1 MADKNTKDVMRL
13 SYDRNKVIVRT
24 SMIGIGANILLVI
37 SKAIVGILAN
47 SIAIILDAVN
57 NLSDALSSVITIV
70 GTRLASKLPDKKHP
84 FGHGRIEY
92 LTGLLVAGIVLYAG
106 IVSGVESVKKII
118 NPVKPDYS
126 MVTLVVII
134 MAIIVKLILGT
145 YVKATGEK
153 VNSTSLVASGKD
165 ALFDG
170 VISVSVLVS
179 ALIYMIWGVLLEAYV
194 GLLISA
200 FIIKA
205 GLEMIEETVSNIV
218 GQRSD
223 RTLTSQ
229 IKSIMNAEPEVMGA
243 YDLVLYN
250 YGPEKEYGA
259 VHIEVLDTMTAGEI
273 DILTRKLERN
283 VFEQTGVL
291 LTGIGIYSVNTKDP
305 EVMELKQKVYKAV
318 NELPFVVQTH
328 GFFAEV
334 HAKRIRFDV
343 VLSFEIDPEEG
354 LDKVYE
360 VAYRLLPEYEFNI
373 APDVDISVT
382 DTE

>member
-223 RTLTSQ
+223 RALTSQ

-382 DTE
+382 DAE

>member
-1 MADKNTKDVMRL
+1 MTRE
-13 SYDRNKVIVRT
+13 SIIIRT
-24 SMIGIGANILLVI
+24 SVIGIAANIFLAAF
-37 SKAIVGILAN
+37 KAFVGLITS
-47 SIAIILDAVN
+47 SIAIVLDAVN

-126 MVTLVVII
+126 MVTLIVII

-223 RTLTSQ
+223 RALTSQ

-360 VAYRLLPEYEFNI
+360 VAYKLLPEYEFNI

-382 DTE
+382 DIE

>member
-126 MVTLVVII
+126 MVTLIVII

-223 RTLTSQ
+223 RALTSQ

-382 DTE
+382 DAE

>member
-126 MVTLVVII
+126 MVTLIVII

-170 VISVSVLVS
+170 VISVSVLAS

-205 GLEMIEETVSNIV
+205 GFEMIEETVSNIV

-223 RTLTSQ
+223 RALTSQ

-382 DTE
+382 DVE